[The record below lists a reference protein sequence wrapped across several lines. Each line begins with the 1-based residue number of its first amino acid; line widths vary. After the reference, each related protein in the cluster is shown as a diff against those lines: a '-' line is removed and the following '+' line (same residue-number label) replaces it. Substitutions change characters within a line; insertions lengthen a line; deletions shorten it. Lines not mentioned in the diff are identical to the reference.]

1 MPDAAPAPKPNL
13 TDLQI
18 LVSLAGG
25 ELHGYGIMRDVEE
38 RTGGAVRL
46 GPGTLYG
53 AIKRLLDAKWVE
65 ALPACG
71 DAGADPRRRA
81 NYRLTRAGRRA
92 ASEAARQMAQL
103 VNVATVRGLV

>member
-1 MPDAAPAPKPNL
+1 MPRAAEAPKPNL
-13 TDLQI
+13 TELQI

-53 AIKRLLDAKWVE
+53 AIKRMLDAKWVE
-65 ALPACG
+65 ALPAATQWRWGG
-71 DAGADPRRRA
+71 DGRSAAAVQLPSDARRPPCRIGGRPADGA
-81 NYRLTRAGRRA
+81 NW
-92 ASEAARQMAQL
+92 
-103 VNVATVRGLV
+103 

>member
-1 MPDAAPAPKPNL
+1 MPRGADDPKPNL
-13 TDLQI
+13 TGLQI

-53 AIKRLLDAKWVE
+53 AMKRLLDAKWVE
-65 ALPACG
+65 ALPPVAASG
-71 DAGADPRRRA
+71 ETGVDPRRRA

-92 ASEAARQMAQL
+92 ASEAARQM
-103 VNVATVRGLV
+103 

>member
-1 MPDAAPAPKPNL
+1 MPPVAAAPKPNL
-13 TDLQI
+13 TELQI

-25 ELHGYGIMRDVEE
+25 ELHGYGIMRDVED

-53 AIKRLLDAKWVE
+53 AIKRMLDAKWVE
-65 ALPACG
+65 ALPQDTRSG
-71 DAGADPRRRA
+71 GAAPVDPRRRS

-92 ASEAARQMAQL
+92 ASEAARQMA
-103 VNVATVRGLV
+103 